1 MSSSILSTYFSHIE
15 LQIGNDPE
23 FTRIF
28 GAKVNA
34 VGGSRYSECRGH
46 TSYRHVTLCIL
57 TEAGLKLAETILSR
71 FPAFVMILRNSLQTA
86 DGMRLIDGY
95 PMRICG
101 NPGPGF
107 HNAYAY
113 VSSDLVI
120 TRAKGVI
127 HHDLSALV
135 AFAEREAHRHQA
147 SRVANAF
154 AQAMVGIKQALLE
167 HARSWR
173 AHSDFKAELHLG
185 FDIAFERIELRVLKG
200 ELQPEPNAQAAVQAA
215 ELTPLAA

>member
-1 MSSSILSTYFSHIE
+1 MSSSILSAYFSHIE

-34 VGGSRYSECRGH
+34 VPGSRYSECRGYA
-46 TSYRHVTLCIL
+46 SYRHVTLCIL

-71 FPAFVMILRNSLQTA
+71 FPAYVLIMRNSLQTA

-101 NPGPGF
+101 NPGTGF
-107 HNAYAY
+107 RNAYAH

-120 TRAKGVI
+120 TRAKGVM
-127 HHDLSALV
+127 HHDLSALI
-135 AFAEREAHRHQA
+135 ALTEREVQRHQ
-147 SRVANAF
+147 SVRVTNAF
-154 AQAMVGIKQALLE
+154 AQAMVGIKHALLE
-167 HARSWR
+167 HAKAWR
-173 AHSDFKAELHLG
+173 AHSDFKAGLHLG
-185 FDIAFERIELRVLKG
+185 LDIAFERIELRVLKG
-200 ELQPEPNAQAAVQAA
+200 ELKPEPTAQAVKPAA
-215 ELTPLAA
+215 EPAPLAA